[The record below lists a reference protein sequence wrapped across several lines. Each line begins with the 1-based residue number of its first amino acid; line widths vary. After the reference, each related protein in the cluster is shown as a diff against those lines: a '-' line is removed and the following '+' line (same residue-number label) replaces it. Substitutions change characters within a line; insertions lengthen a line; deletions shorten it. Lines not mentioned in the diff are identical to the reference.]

1 MSWMIGRNH
10 CTVPTGRL
18 TLGSRTN
25 LNINYQ
31 KTTINNF
38 GGGAGAFGCGAFGA
52 GMGMMGMMG
61 MYPTMGM
68 MGMYPTMGMM
78 GMYGMGGMYP
88 VYNDSRADAGAILTG
103 VGAMADAVGGII
115 SAIAGNKAQK
125 TEAPEEEQQTETPA
139 NNQFEEFQAQT
150 TEQLASMNTK
160 LQAALKENQDL
171 KAQAAEYQKQQQAA
185 QLKKEGI
192 TLNEDGSYTTTYK
205 DITGKELEIKGSDLN
220 ELRMQKLNN
229 ENEVLEQQKII
240 DENGI
245 TVNSDG
251 TFSIEQSTQS
261 ENGNTTTSQKIK
273 LTSNTLEGLLEQMK
287 ENNIKLKGEE
297 ETTEAIENPEINPS
311 EIVDDNYMA

>member
-1 MSWMIGRNH
+1 MIGRNH

-38 GGGAGAFGCGAFGA
+38 GGGAGVFGCGGFGA
-52 GMGMMGMMG
+52 GMGMMGMMD
-61 MYPTMGM
+61 MYG
-68 MGMYPTMGMM
+68 M

-103 VGAMADAVGGII
+103 VGAMAGAVGGII

-125 TEAPEEEQQTETPA
+125 TEAPEEEQQTEPPA
-139 NNQFEEFQAQT
+139 NNQFSEFQAQT

-171 KAQAAEYQKQQQAA
+171 KAQAAEFQKQQQAA

-205 DITGKELEIKGSDLN
+205 DITGKEVELKSTDLN
-220 ELRMQKLNN
+220 QLRIQKLNN
-229 ENEVLEQQKII
+229 ESEVLKQQKII

-273 LTSNTLEGLLEQMK
+273 LTSNTLEGLLEQMEEK
-287 ENNIKLKGEE
+287 NMEIKGMEE
-297 ETTEAIENPEINPS
+297 ENL
-311 EIVDDNYMA
+311 

>member
-38 GGGAGAFGCGAFGA
+38 GEGAGVFGCGGFGA

-68 MGMYPTMGMM
+68 MGMYGMGGMYPTMGMM

-103 VGAMADAVGGII
+103 VGAMAGAVGGII

-125 TEAPEEEQQTETPA
+125 TEAPEEEQQTEPPA

-192 TLNEDGSYTTTYK
+192 TINEDGSYTTTYK
-205 DITGKELEIKGSDLN
+205 DITGKEVELKSTDLN
-220 ELRMQKLNN
+220 QLRIQKLNN

-240 DENGI
+240 EENGI

-287 ENNIKLKGEE
+287 EKNIEIKGMEE
-297 ETTEAIENPEINPS
+297 ENQ
-311 EIVDDNYMA
+311 

>member
-38 GGGAGAFGCGAFGA
+38 GGGAGDFGCGGFGA
-52 GMGMMGMMG
+52 GMGMMGMMGMYPTMGMMG

-103 VGAMADAVGGII
+103 VGAMASAVGGII

-125 TEAPEEEQQTETPA
+125 TEAPEEEQHAETPA
-139 NNQFEEFQAQT
+139 NNQFSEFQAQT

-171 KAQAAEYQKQQQAA
+171 KAKAAEYQKQQQAA

-205 DITGKELEIKGSDLN
+205 DITGKEVEIKGSDLN

-287 ENNIKLKGEE
+287 EKNIEIKGMEE
-297 ETTEAIENPEINPS
+297 ENQ
-311 EIVDDNYMA
+311 

>member
-18 TLGSRTN
+18 KLGSRTN

-38 GGGAGAFGCGAFGA
+38 GGGAGAFGCGGFGA
-52 GMGMMGMMG
+52 GMGM
-61 MYPTMGM
+61 MGM

-125 TEAPEEEQQTETPA
+125 TEAPEKEQQAETPA
-139 NNQFEEFQAQT
+139 NNQFSEFQAQT

-205 DITGKELEIKGSDLN
+205 DITGKEVEIKGSDLN

-287 ENNIKLKGEE
+287 EKNIEIKGMEE
-297 ETTEAIENPEINPS
+297 ENQ
-311 EIVDDNYMA
+311 

>member
-1 MSWMIGRNH
+1 MSWMIERNH

-38 GGGAGAFGCGAFGA
+38 GGGAGVFGCGGFGA

-68 MGMYPTMGMM
+68 MGMYPTMGMMGMYPTMGMMGMYPTMGMMDMYGM

-125 TEAPEEEQQTETPA
+125 TEAPEEEQQTEPPA
-139 NNQFEEFQAQT
+139 NNQFSEFQAQT

-192 TLNEDGSYTTTYK
+192 TINEDGSYTTTYK
-205 DITGKELEIKGSDLN
+205 DITGKEVELKSTDLN
-220 ELRMQKLNN
+220 QLRIQKLNN
-229 ENEVLEQQKII
+229 ESEVLKQQKII
-240 DENGI
+240 EENGI

-273 LTSNTLEGLLEQMK
+273 LT
-287 ENNIKLKGEE
+287 
-297 ETTEAIENPEINPS
+297 
-311 EIVDDNYMA
+311 